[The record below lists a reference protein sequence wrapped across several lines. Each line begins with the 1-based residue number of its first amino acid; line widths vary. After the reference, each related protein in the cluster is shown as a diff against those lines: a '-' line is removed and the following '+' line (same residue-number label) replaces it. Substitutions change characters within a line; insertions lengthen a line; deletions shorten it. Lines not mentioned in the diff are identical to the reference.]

1 MASKL
6 IYQIKCDACG
16 KMEHVD
22 VKYLFD
28 EKKTLA
34 DTHFHKLTI
43 DNEENTLYLCHN
55 CYKSV
60 LESINFLRELPRGI
74 YD

>member
-16 KMEHVD
+16 KMEHID
-22 VKYLFD
+22 VKYFFD

-60 LESINFLRELPRGI
+60 LESIDFLKELPRGI